1 MVIAGAQ
8 IDIYRLVG
16 GRIGPTGTIY
26 LSSVTGRE
34 LQVFDSNGEK
44 RAMLGRNGSGPGDF
58 RSMPYLGFV
67 GDSLLIADGVLRRY
81 TVYTALD
88 RLVGTR
94 RVEKLIP
101 PRDNSVTVPKV
112 KGGIHVRAI
121 FSDGS
126 MLVMASD

>member
-1 MVIAGAQ
+1 MRLSVGRIVRQLTIFFALPSGGLALGQALPTLPLTREVVIAGDN

-44 RAMLGRNGSGPGDF
+44 RAMLGRNGSGP
-58 RSMPYLGFV
+58 
-67 GDSLLIADGVLRRY
+67 
-81 TVYTALD
+81 
-88 RLVGTR
+88 
-94 RVEKLIP
+94 
-101 PRDNSVTVPKV
+101 
-112 KGGIHVRAI
+112 VRAI
-121 FSDGS
+121 FRDGS